1 MAASSLQRTKTALGA
16 AYRRIARHEG
26 AYVAIFATARRLAQ
40 LVYRMLRYGQ
50 DYVDAGEEAYDR
62 QFEARRLAG
71 LREAAR
77 AMGFSLTAQPATT
90 PAKSG

>member
-1 MAASSLQRTKTALGA
+1 
-16 AYRRIARHEG
+16 
-26 AYVAIFATARRLAQ
+26 
-40 LVYRMLRYGQ
+40 MLRYGQ